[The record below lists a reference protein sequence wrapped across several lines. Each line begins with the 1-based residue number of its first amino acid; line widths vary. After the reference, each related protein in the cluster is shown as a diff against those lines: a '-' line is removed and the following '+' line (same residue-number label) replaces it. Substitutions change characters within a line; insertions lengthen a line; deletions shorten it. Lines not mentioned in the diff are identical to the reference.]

1 MFPYQTNPRDKYLAA
16 LANVKAAEAEYL
28 AAERLQQEEDA
39 LRHRLQ
45 QIQALKQPVYPSRY
59 DDIPVYPRHTPAPA
73 LDIDALRQQIA
84 AEERQ
89 RILREQD
96 EERDR
101 QQELK
106 QRREL
111 ELELRKARA
120 HAAERER
127 ALAAQQA
134 KLAAFVQRSSQPTV
148 RFVER
153 PRVDNDFTDIL
164 RVLGVQPAAVQP
176 PRVEA
181 SKAKPTVTLE
191 QLLLG
196 NAFAAPLK
204 QQQQQPA
211 PAAAPVE
218 PTAVTLE
225 QLLSSIF
232 GVERQKQDEPR
243 KAAAPEP
250 AAASPSTCCK
260 PAPAPT
266 AQNPQVGPE
275 QLFNH
280 FFRGQAAPTDM
291 SQLLNM
297 FLGGQPQPVQA
308 ESSKASSSQSTETK
322 LKHDLETRLD
332 TRQAKEDQD
341 LAEAIRM
348 SLADLDAANTS
359 TDSKGKAP
367 APAPVN
373 NVATS
378 VAEIKAIEDSFT
390 SLSNEWVVP
399 EQLDFLTSRTSSPAS
414 RGSGANE
421 TDSLMSRLTHSAHN
435 QPLRYYHQA
444 LSKLLAR
451 LDAVESF
458 GDEEVRH
465 ARKDVVEKV
474 EGALDEVESVVDAR
488 WRKTFGRVEREAE
501 DAAEPEQAPA
511 AVPEDNVAAEPAA
524 PIVDETA
531 SYPPS
536 LPDEST
542 ETIRP
547 YDVDAPASPVESE
560 VDTFLLPA
568 QRPVESKEV
577 NEEVGSDWSELDA

>member
-45 QIQALKQPVYPSRY
+45 QIQALKQPVYPTRY
-59 DDIPVYPRHTPAPA
+59 DDLP
-73 LDIDALRQQIA
+73 QIA

-89 RILREQD
+89 RILH
-96 EERDR
+96 R
-101 QQELK
+101 QQEVESNS
-106 QRREL
+106 REL

-120 HAAERER
+120 QAAERER

-134 KLAAFVQRSSQPTV
+134 KLAALVQRSSQPDYAA
-148 RFVER
+148 
-153 PRVDNDFTDIL
+153 VDDDFTDIL
-164 RVLGVQPAAVQP
+164 RVLGVQPAAV
-176 PRVEA
+176 

-191 QLLLG
+191 H
-196 NAFAAPLK
+196 NNNN
-204 QQQQQPA
+204 PA
-211 PAAAPVE
+211 PAAAPAE

-225 QLLSSIF
+225 QFLGNIF
-232 GVERQKQDEPR
+232 GVERQKQDEPK
-243 KAAAPEP
+243 KAAAPTP
-250 AAASPSTCCK
+250 PSTCCK

-275 QLFNH
+275 QLLE
-280 FFRGQAAPTDM
+280 PL
-291 SQLLNM
+291 LLNL
-297 FLGGQPQPVQA
+297 FLGGQPQPQQAQA

-390 SLSNEWVVP
+390 P
-399 EQLDFLTSRTSSPAS
+399 
-414 RGSGANE
+414 
-421 TDSLMSRLTHSAHN
+421 DSLMSRLTHSAHN

-444 LSKLLAR
+444 LSKLLTR

-458 GDEEVRH
+458 GDEEY
-465 ARKDVVEKV
+465 VVEKV
-474 EGALDEVESVVDAR
+474 EGALDEVESVV
-488 WRKTFGRVEREAE
+488 E
-501 DAAEPEQAPA
+501 DPLAQDLWAAPA
-511 AVPEDNVAAEPAA
+511 AVLEDNVTLPNLPCRP
-524 PIVDETA
+524 PIVDEPGLPY
-531 SYPPS
+531 SF

-560 VDTFLLPA
+560 
-568 QRPVESKEV
+568 RPVESKKELR
-577 NEEVGSDWSELDA
+577 GELDA